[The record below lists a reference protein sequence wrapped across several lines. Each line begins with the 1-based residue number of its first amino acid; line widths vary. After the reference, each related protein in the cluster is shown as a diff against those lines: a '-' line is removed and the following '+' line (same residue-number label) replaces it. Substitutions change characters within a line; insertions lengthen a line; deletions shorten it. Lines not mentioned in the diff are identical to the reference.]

1 MATRTIVLDGME
13 IFNLSSFYDEVESK
27 LTKDLGWDMG
37 RNLDAFN
44 DVLRGGFGVFDYDEP
59 VQLVWQHSSESRAD
73 LGWEETVEYLQF
85 KLGTCH
91 PLNVPLVKED
101 LEKAE
106 RKEGDT
112 LFEIIVGIIREHEH
126 IELTLA

>member
-1 MATRTIVLDGME
+1 MATRTIMLDGRE

-59 VQLVWQHSSESRAD
+59 VRLVWKHSEESQAD
-73 LGWEETVEYLQF
+73 LGWEETVEYLQS
-85 KLGTCH
+85 KLGACH
-91 PLNVPLVKED
+91 PSNVPLVKED

-106 RKEGDT
+106 RKQGET
-112 LFEIIVGIIREHEH
+112 LFDLIVGIIREHGH
-126 IELTLA
+126 IELMLE